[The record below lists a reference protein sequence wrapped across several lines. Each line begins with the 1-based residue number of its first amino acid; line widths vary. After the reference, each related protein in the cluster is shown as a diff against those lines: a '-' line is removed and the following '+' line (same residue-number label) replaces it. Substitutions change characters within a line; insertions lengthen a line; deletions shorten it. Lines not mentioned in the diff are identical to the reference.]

1 MPGLVLLDKLGQ
13 LGGDLV
19 VGLARG
25 GRGGLDDVGLGGL
38 AGAVVGDG
46 DDGAVVDEGV
56 AEEVGF

>member
-1 MPGLVLLDKLGQ
+1 MPGLVLLDKLGE

-19 VGLARG
+19 IGLAGCGG
-25 GRGGLDDVGLGGL
+25 GRADDVGLGGL